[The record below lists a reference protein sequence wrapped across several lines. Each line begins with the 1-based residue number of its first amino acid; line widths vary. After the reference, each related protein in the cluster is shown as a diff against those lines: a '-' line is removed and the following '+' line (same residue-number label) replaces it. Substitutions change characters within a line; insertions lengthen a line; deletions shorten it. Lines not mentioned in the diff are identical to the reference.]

1 MTGKTVTSAVLLLIM
16 GNLVATFCDAFI
28 KAAGQDI
35 PVFQFIFIRAA
46 CTFLLLLPFYR
57 FVDWKT
63 PLQGAKLHLLRGNL
77 WILSSLLLIIS
88 LQVLPLATAN
98 AIFYTAPIIIVVL
111 STLIMKE
118 QLTRLI
124 VLAVAGGFIGIL
136 IILRPS
142 EFDWGIISALA
153 FSFVLAINSL
163 LIRKMPKGQTLLHGL
178 ILTQFFALPFS
189 LILCFWEGAAWNLDM
204 IGYAIGSAICSIGY
218 SVAVMLA
225 YRYVAA
231 SKVASAEYTGLIF
244 AVLVGWL
251 IFNETP
257 DLWLGLGALF
267 IIIPIVLMG
276 RAEKKSSLASA

>member
-35 PVFQFIFIRAA
+35 PVFQFIFIRAI

-57 FVDWKT
+57 FVDWKA
-63 PLQGAKLHLLRGNL
+63 PLRGAKLHLLRGNL

-111 STLIMKE
+111 STLLMKE
-118 QLTRLI
+118 RLTRLI

-142 EFDWGIISALA
+142 EFDWGILSALA

-163 LIRKMPKGQTLLHGL
+163 LIRKMPQGQTLLHGL
-178 ILTQFFALPFS
+178 LMTQFFALPFS
-189 LILCFWEGAAWNLDM
+189 FILCFWEGAAWNLDM
-204 IGYAIGSAICSIGY
+204 IAYAIGSAICSIGY

-244 AVLVGWL
+244 AVLVGW
-251 IFNETP
+251 IVFNETP
-257 DLWLGLGALF
+257 DIWLGLGALF
-267 IIIPIVLMG
+267 IVIPIILMG
-276 RAEKKSSLASA
+276 RAEKKNNLVAA